1 MQGRQG
7 QGDRR
12 KDPLDRS
19 ATSGYRFSEENGKN
33 WKTGETGAYRFAEE
47 FAKSRRT
54 GEMGAYRFSDFTG
67 RQPVVPKRPPGMS
80 PHLDQP
86 PPTPRVARPRSE
98 GPKRKSGKWWLGFLV
113 FLILG
118 GIVVGVVVYGA
129 TNFFFAA
136 SASLGPANTAS
147 DFLANLK
154 SADYDQ
160 AYGDLGATVTVQ
172 LSKSDFSQM
181 ALADDHCYGQ
191 VTDYNEV
198 SGSAFTSEDGNMQ
211 SFAYTITRSKMSKTY
226 QLKLTLQKD
235 ATGSWSITSF
245 GGDLGPSA
253 PTCKS

>member
-12 KDPLDRS
+12 KGPLDRS
-19 ATSGYRFSEENGKN
+19 SERNEKN

-47 FAKSRRT
+47 FAKSRKT

-80 PHLDQP
+80 HLDQP
-86 PPTPRVARPRSE
+86 PPTPRVARPKPE

-113 FLILG
+113 FLVLG

-147 DFLANLK
+147 DFLSSLK
-154 SADYDQ
+154 LADYDQ
-160 AYGDLGATVTVQ
+160 AYSDLGATVTVQ

-181 ALADDHCYGQ
+181 ALADDHCYGK

-198 SGSAFTSEDGNMQ
+198 SGSATTSEDGNLQ
-211 SFAYTITRSKMSKTY
+211 SFTYTITRSKMTKTY

-253 PTCKS
+253 PTCK